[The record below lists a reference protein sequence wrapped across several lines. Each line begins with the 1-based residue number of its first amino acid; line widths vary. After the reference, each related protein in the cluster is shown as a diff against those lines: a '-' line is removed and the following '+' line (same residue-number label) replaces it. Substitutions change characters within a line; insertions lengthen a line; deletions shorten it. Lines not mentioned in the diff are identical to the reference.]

1 VAEEPLP
8 TLTEVVARIR
18 DELEAARTAA
28 EGEGIGFTV
37 DKVTLEFTV
46 QVQRTDRGSGGLRIG
61 VVTADLG
68 RTVDRATT
76 HRVQFDLA
84 PHAADGSRI
93 SVSR

>member
-1 VAEEPLP
+1 MAEEPLP
-8 TLTEVVARIR
+8 SLTEVVARIR

-28 EGEGIGFTV
+28 QGGGVGFTV
-37 DKVTLEFTV
+37 DKVTLEFSI
-46 QVQRTDRGSGGLRIG
+46 QVHRTDRGAGGLRIG

-93 SVSR
+93 NVSR